1 MSHIV
6 AGRFDHLNQAQ
17 AALEAL
23 NQEGFKRTEYDSFY
37 VGPPGQN
44 AMLPIG
50 GDVHSDAAST
60 KGGVGAAAGAILGVA
75 AGIAVGGA
83 LVALFDLH
91 AATMLGCAAVGAY
104 LGSFGGALGRLGP
117 RRRDQPVPTREH
129 PAEPAGGEVVAVCVE
144 DEHGQMTDREKR
156 ALSVLEQHGARDLG
170 VTEGEWRDGAWRDFD
185 PRAPLTAPQ
194 RAGRTAHQP
203 PDRGYPA

>member
-37 VGPPGQN
+37 VGPPGQHG
-44 AMLPIG
+44 MLPMG

-60 KGGVGAAAGAILGVA
+60 KGGVGALAGAILGVA
-75 AGIAVGGA
+75 AGIAVGGG

-104 LGSFGGALGRLGP
+104 LGSFGGALGKLGP
-117 RRRDQPVPTREH
+117 RRRDQPAATREH
-129 PAEPAGGEVVAVCVE
+129 PVEPQGGEVVAVCVE
-144 DEHGQMTDREKR
+144 DQSDREVR

-185 PRAPLTAPQ
+185 PRVPLHPPLNSRPSARDTQ
-194 RAGRTAHQP
+194 RP
-203 PDRGYPA
+203 PDRGHPA